1 MTNLN
6 KAVFV
11 TGGTVGSGLA
21 VAERFAKEGHDVV
34 ITSRNGERAAQAATS
49 VAEKHG
55 VHPAI
60 VCLKWA
66 VQLGQVPIPFSIHE
80 AHYVDN
86 LKCVTEDP
94 LTEEEMA
101 EIKALD
107 DPNNRLIKGQVFLWP
122 GATDWRDLWDMDGK
136 ITE

>member
-1 MTNLN
+1 MQ
-6 KAVFV
+6 
-11 TGGTVGSGLA
+11 
-21 VAERFAKEGHDVV
+21 R
-34 ITSRNGERAAQAATS
+34 
-49 VAEKHG
+49 
-55 VHPAI
+55 
-60 VCLKWA
+60 
-66 VQLGQVPIPFSIHE
+66 GQVPIPFSIHE